1 MSGDREQCLAAG
13 MDAYVSKP
21 LRAPDLF
28 AAIDAVVGSAPSIGS
43 APPASDGA
51 PRSVDLS
58 MLLAGFGGRA
68 DLVAEVIDV
77 FVVDAPVMVTRL
89 RQAAAGGKVAELAAA
104 AHAIK
109 GSAGLFSQGEVYE
122 RARALERRAR
132 SGNGSNA
139 VAACEE
145 IEASVARLSA
155 ELRGIREK
163 LVQSTSL

>member
-1 MSGDREQCLAAG
+1 
-13 MDAYVSKP
+13 
-21 LRAPDLF
+21 
-28 AAIDAVVGSAPSIGS
+28 
-43 APPASDGA
+43 
-51 PRSVDLS
+51 

-89 RQAAAGGKVAELAAA
+89 RKAAAGGEVAELAAA

-109 GSAGLFSQGEVYE
+109 GSAGNFSQGEVYE
-122 RARALERRAR
+122 RARALEMRAR
-132 SGNGSNA
+132 SGDGNNA

-145 IEASVARLSA
+145 IEASVGRLSA